1 MNQVG
6 EENYAEFKK
15 WNIGDIIGIEGEVFR
30 TRHGQ
35 ISVSPTIWCCSP
47 SPCCRC
53 GEMARIKGPELR
65 YRQRYVD
72 LIVNPR

>member
-1 MNQVG
+1 
-6 EENYAEFKK
+6 
-15 WNIGDIIGIEGEVFR
+15 VFR